1 VVVQVELT
9 VSLQVILVFRV
20 VPVVAVAVQMMP
32 MSTRVVLA
40 VPVLLIKVT
49 PAAKDSATQV
59 AVMV

>member
-59 AVMV
+59 AVMA